1 MPLIPQTVLEI
12 SWKVFN
18 QGLKVKTTD
27 LWVFSQNQVFVG
39 KVSDSAHLKKKHNA
53 LQVFTFAGVKS
64 VCSLGWGSE
73 N

>member
-1 MPLIPQTVLEI
+1 M
-12 SWKVFN
+12 
-18 QGLKVKTTD
+18 KTTD
-27 LWVFSQNQVFVG
+27 LSVFSQNQVFVG
-39 KVSDSAHLKKKHNA
+39 KVSDSAHPKKKHNA